1 MEKKSNVVDTLIII
15 LLTIIALVF
24 SWGVTCG
31 IVKLITICF
40 GWKFSWG
47 IGTGV
52 YLIFVLLNWMRPK
65 NNKE

>member
-15 LLTIIALVF
+15 LLTIIAFVF